1 MWNREE
7 AQNTPHQN
15 DGPKSPAVV
24 QPPPSVAA
32 QPNVS
37 IPAGRAVATTGAS
50 LVLKGELTASEDLVI
65 EGRVEGKISLP
76 GHLLTIGSQANISAD
91 VAAKA
96 VIIHGNIVGNVAA
109 SERFEIKTGG
119 RMTGDLVS
127 PKVVMAEGSEFRGRV
142 DMSRA
147 GEPRTEHKKQVRPEP
162 VAAIREGVASARP
175 N

>member
-1 MWNREE
+1 MWNRDE
-7 AQNTPHQN
+7 AQKTPLQN
-15 DGPKSPAVV
+15 DGAKSPPVV
-24 QPPPSVAA
+24 HAPPSVAA
-32 QPNVS
+32 PPSVS
-37 IPAGRAVATTGAS
+37 VPVGRPLATTGAS
-50 LVLKGELTASEDLVI
+50 LVFKGELTGSEDLVI

-76 GHLLTIGSQANISAD
+76 GHLLTIGSQAHISAD

-96 VIIHGNIVGNVAA
+96 VIIHGTLVGNVAA
-109 SERFEIKTGG
+109 SERFEIKAGG

-147 GEPRTEHKKQVRPEP
+147 GESHPEHKKQVRPEP
-162 VAAIREGVASARP
+162 VAVVNEGLASARP